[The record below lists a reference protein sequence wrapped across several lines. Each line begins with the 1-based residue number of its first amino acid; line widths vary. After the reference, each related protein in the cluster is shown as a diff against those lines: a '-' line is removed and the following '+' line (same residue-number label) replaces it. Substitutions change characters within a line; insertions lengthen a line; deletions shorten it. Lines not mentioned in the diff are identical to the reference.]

1 MHKKIIGFLLLLLCS
16 ATLSAGIKFSPI
28 QLYIENSKKQR
39 STTVNIEST
48 GLKYSKIYEISAFK
62 WQQNERGDDVLVED
76 KTLLFNP
83 RTFELKPESKQIV
96 RIGFSQPLTGT
107 ERQQAWR
114 VIFKE
119 VTPVEDTSSINFLFN
134 FSLPLFTEKHSA
146 PQLNVN
152 LEKVNGLAYLKVGNK
167 AKSHAKI
174 VEVIVLDNLN
184 NEVLKKDF
192 TQYVL
197 SGNEIKFEIG
207 EIKTTGNLKLKIKV
221 EEYGEYLEY
230 PISA

>member
-1 MHKKIIGFLLLLLCS
+1 MHKKIIGFFLLLLCS

-28 QLYIENSKKQR
+28 QLYIQDFKKQR

-48 GLKYSKIYEISAFK
+48 GVKFSKIYEISAFK
-62 WQQNERGDDVLVED
+62 WQQDERGEDILVED
-76 KTLLFNP
+76 NTLLFNP

-96 RIGFSQPLTGT
+96 RIGFSQPLMDT
-107 ERQQAWR
+107 EKQQAWR

-119 VTPVEDTSSINFLFN
+119 VTPVDDTSTINFLFN
-134 FSLPLFTEKHSA
+134 FSLPLFAGKQLP

-152 LEKVNGLAYLKVGNK
+152 LEKVNDLAYLKVDNK

-174 VEVIVLDNLN
+174 VEVIVLDSNN
-184 NEVLKKDF
+184 NEVLKKDL

-197 SGNEIKFEIG
+197 SGNKIKFEIG

-230 PISA
+230 PINA

>member
-1 MHKKIIGFLLLLLCS
+1 M
-16 ATLSAGIKFSPI
+16 
-28 QLYIENSKKQR
+28 
-39 STTVNIEST
+39 
-48 GLKYSKIYEISAFK
+48 
-62 WQQNERGDDVLVED
+62 
-76 KTLLFNP
+76 
-83 RTFELKPESKQIV
+83 
-96 RIGFSQPLTGT
+96 
-107 ERQQAWR
+107 
-114 VIFKE
+114 
-119 VTPVEDTSSINFLFN
+119 
-134 FSLPLFTEKHSA
+134 
-146 PQLNVN
+146 
-152 LEKVNGLAYLKVGNK
+152 GNK